1 MDDMVRLGGHVDDER
16 MALVARALAHPARVR
31 IIKLLASHPECA
43 GSEVFAEL
51 PLAQSTI
58 SQHLR
63 VLKDAGVLASHSVG
77 SGSVYCLVPGLV
89 DDFLSALGEICAGA
103 PECGSGADPR

>member
-1 MDDMVRLGGHVDDER
+1 MDDDR

-31 IIKLLASHPECA
+31 IIRLLAAHPECA

-63 VLKDAGVLASHSVG
+63 VLKDAGVVASHPVG
-77 SGSVYCLVPGLV
+77 SGSVYCLVPDLV
-89 DDFLSALGEICAGA
+89 GDFLGAVSEICESA
-103 PECGSGADPR
+103 PECVTGEDAR